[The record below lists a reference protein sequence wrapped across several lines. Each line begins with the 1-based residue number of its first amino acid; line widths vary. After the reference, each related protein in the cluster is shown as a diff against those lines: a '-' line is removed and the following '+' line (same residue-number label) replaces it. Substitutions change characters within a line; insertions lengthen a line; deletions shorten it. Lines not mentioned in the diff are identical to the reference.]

1 MKRKVKVDMDE
12 LDTALNWGMSQWD
25 SYLDLETGK
34 VVGVNDETRWLL
46 EELVEETYDEEGNQ
60 LTTLEE
66 LLQGREDIQDWQ
78 KELLLEADRVDREY
92 GRRYISVEPDD
103 SYQDY
108 NDMDHFIATLD
119 DDQLQDRLW
128 RAIRGR
134 GAFRRF
140 KDLVACHPDVEEQWY
155 AYKDARAKER
165 LLRWLDAHD
174 VEPIL

>member
-12 LDTALNWGMSQWD
+12 LDTALNWGISEWNH
-25 SYLDLETGK
+25 YLDLETGK
-34 VVGVNDETRWLL
+34 VVGIDDETRR
-46 EELVEETYDEEGNQ
+46 
-60 LTTLEE
+60 TLEE
-66 LLQGREDIQDWQ
+66 LIEEMYDEDDNQLITLEKLLEQREDIQDWQ
-78 KELLLEADRVDREY
+78 KEILLEADRVDREY
-92 GRRYISVEPDD
+92 GHRYISVEPDD

-108 NDMDHFIATLD
+108 NDMDRFIGTVR
-119 DDQLQDRLW
+119 DDQLQDQLW

-140 KDLVACHPDVEEQWY
+140 KDLIARHSDVEEQWY

-174 VEPIL
+174 IEPII

>member
-1 MKRKVKVDMDE
+1 VKRKVKVDMNE
-12 LDTALNWGMSQWD
+12 LDAALNWGMSEWD

-34 VVGVNDETRWLL
+34 VVGIDDETRRTL

-60 LTTLEE
+60 LTSLEA
-66 LLQGREDIQDWQ
+66 LLQGRDDIQDWQ
-78 KELLLEADRVDREY
+78 KELLLEADLVEREY

-140 KDLVACHPDVEEQWY
+140 KDLVARHPDVEEQWY
-155 AYKDARAKER
+155 AYKDAWAKER

-174 VEPIL
+174 IEPIL